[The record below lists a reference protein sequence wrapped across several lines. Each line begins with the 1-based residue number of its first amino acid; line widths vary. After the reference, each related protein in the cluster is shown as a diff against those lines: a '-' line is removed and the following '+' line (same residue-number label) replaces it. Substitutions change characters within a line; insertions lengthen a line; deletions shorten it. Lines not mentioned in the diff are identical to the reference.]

1 MIVYPIIFN
10 LIYILLLIILI
21 IFLMF
26 YINKNIIYEKYNSN
40 YDNNYDN
47 NNKNKWIILLTT
59 AVNNDEERKKLYINS
74 INKWLK
80 NTSFD
85 IFVVESSDYNFD
97 EIKNDRLHVFTFKFN
112 EKLSSSSQYE
122 AKSILNILNNIQNN
136 EKYNNI
142 YNESSH
148 ILKVTGRYYLDN
160 IDEVLNNLENNKDLY
175 LQIHRKNDDKWQ
187 NSEYFGIR
195 KELLE
200 ELANTIK
207 DEGLFE
213 KKLYDFS
220 LDKDYIQFGPF
231 KNDVRRGGDN
241 LLLSDL

>member
-1 MIVYPIIFN
+1 MIVYPKIFN
-10 LIYILLLIILI
+10 LIYILLLIVLI

-26 YINKNIIYEKYNSN
+26 YINKNIIYEKYT
-40 YDNNYDN
+40 NNYDDN
-47 NNKNKWIILLTT
+47 NKKNKWIILLTT
-59 AVNNDEERKKLYINS
+59 AVNNDEERKKIYIDS

-97 EIKNDRLHVFTFKFN
+97 EIKNDRLHVYTFKFN

-122 AKSILNILNNIQNN
+122 ARSILNILNNIQNN

-142 YNESSH
+142 YNESTH

-160 IDEVLNNLENNKDLY
+160 IEEVLNNLENDKDLY
-175 LQIHRKNDDKWQ
+175 LQIHRANDDKWQ
-187 NSEYFGIR
+187 NSEYLGIR
-195 KELLE
+195 KELLQ

-207 DEGLFE
+207 DDGLFE
-213 KKLYDFS
+213 TKLYDFS
-220 LDKDYIQFGPF
+220 LDKKYIQIGPF
-231 KNDVRRGGDN
+231 KNNVRRGGDN
-241 LLLSDL
+241 KLLSDL

>member
-1 MIVYPIIFN
+1 
-10 LIYILLLIILI
+10 
-21 IFLMF
+21 MF
-26 YINKNIIYEKYNSN
+26 YVNKNIIYKNYSSN
-40 YDNNYDN
+40 NNGN

-59 AVNNDEERKKLYINS
+59 AVNNDEKRKKLYINS

-85 IFVVESSDYNFD
+85 IFVVESSNYNFD
-97 EIKNDRLHVFTFKFN
+97 EIKNDRLHVYTFKFN
-112 EKLSSSSQYE
+112 KKLNSSSQYE
-122 AKSILNILNNIQNN
+122 AISILNILNNIKNN

-142 YNESSH
+142 YNESTH

-160 IDEVLNNLENNKDLY
+160 IEKILNNLENDKDLY
-175 LQIHRKNDDKWQ
+175 LQIHRKNKNKWQ

-207 DEGLFE
+207 YEGLIE
-213 KKLYDFS
+213 KKLYKFS
-220 LDKDYIQFGPF
+220 LDKDYIKFGPF
-231 KNDVRRGGDN
+231 KNNIRRGGDN
-241 LLLSDL
+241 KLYSYL

>member
-1 MIVYPIIFN
+1 
-10 LIYILLLIILI
+10 
-21 IFLMF
+21 MF
-26 YINKNIIYEKYNSN
+26 YINKNIICEKYS
-40 YDNNYDN
+40 NNYDN
-47 NNKNKWIILLTT
+47 YDNKNKWIILLTT
-59 AVNNDEERKKLYINS
+59 AVNNDEERKQIYINA
-74 INKWLK
+74 INKWLD

-85 IFVVESSDYNFD
+85 IFIVESSDYKFD
-97 EIKNDRLHVFTFKFN
+97 EIKNDRLYVHTFNFN

-122 AKSILNILNNIQNN
+122 ARSILNILNNIKNN
-136 EKYNNI
+136 DK
-142 YNESSH
+142 YNESTH

-160 IDEVLNNLENNKDLY
+160 IEEIVNNLENDKDLY
-175 LQIHRKNDDKWQ
+175 LQIHRKNDNKWQ

-195 KELLE
+195 KDLLE

-207 DEGLFE
+207 DDGLFE